1 MPEREADEWHCGN
14 CGGLN
19 VDEDTACASCGASRP
34 VEQLVARPRIDETD
48 DSDERLLSW
57 IARAS
62 VVVGVTAAVYTAIA
76 VGAPCGYGH
85 VRPTCSSNFN
95 DWLND
100 SQGWLWYALLALVI
114 PTQISALAFAVLY
127 RRRRRA
133 RPNLNNLRIRLGR
146 ILGIVGGFVTAVG
159 VFLQWMGAHVLFGG
173 DSMAVFVLGILGL
186 EFVAIPT
193 KGTATM
199 GVVWGIIAL
208 LGTLVNIIPA
218 LGSLGITAFDF
229 GFYVTILGSLVLIV
243 GSGACALGR
252 LNSGD

>member
-57 IARAS
+57 IARATLI
-62 VVVGVTAAVYTAIA
+62 VGVTAAVYTAIA
-76 VGAPCGYGH
+76 LRGDCGHGQ
-85 VRPTCSSNFN
+85 VPPTCTFN
-95 DWLND
+95 DWVNQ
-100 SQGWLWYALLALVI
+100 SQDWLWYALPALVI

-127 RRRRRA
+127 RRRKRA

-199 GVVWGIIAL
+199 GVV
-208 LGTLVNIIPA
+208 
-218 LGSLGITAFDF
+218 
-229 GFYVTILGSLVLIV
+229 
-243 GSGACALGR
+243 
-252 LNSGD
+252 